1 MSSVLQGIVNA
12 MVEDMATYAKEVRES
27 GNSEYLDNVIEV
39 DPKDHS
45 VLISYTTPNVALE
58 FESPDTARIIATTYT
73 GGAALAYL
81 DRDDADTI
89 YQYYFED

>member
-1 MSSVLQGIVNA
+1 MRWSKTWPLTQRRSA
-12 MVEDMATYAKEVRES
+12 SPATPNTWTISLK
-27 GNSEYLDNVIEV
+27 LI
-39 DPKDHS
+39 PKDHS
-45 VLISYTTPNVALE
+45 ELISYTTPNVALE

>member
-1 MSSVLQGIVNA
+1 M
-12 MVEDMATYAKEVRES
+12 
-27 GNSEYLDNVIEV
+27 
-39 DPKDHS
+39 
-45 VLISYTTPNVALE
+45 LISYTTPNVALE